1 MPLNS
6 ISPINGR
13 YQKYTESLSQYFS
26 ELAGMKYKII
36 AEGEH
41 LIALSETKGI
51 NLRKFS
57 KREIENIRSLYNL
70 NEKGG
75 NIISQIE
82 LKGYKNIPATNH
94 DFKAI
99 EYYIKD
105 KLEKT
110 SLKNVL
116 EFVHLGLTS
125 EDASN
130 V

>member
-51 NLRKFS
+51 N
-57 KREIENIRSLYNL
+57 
-70 NEKGG
+70 
-75 NIISQIE
+75 
-82 LKGYKNIPATNH
+82 
-94 DFKAI
+94 
-99 EYYIKD
+99 
-105 KLEKT
+105 
-110 SLKNVL
+110 VL

-130 V
+130 VAYALALSESVKGEYLPALEELINKISKLAKAN